1 MKVAIIDL
9 GTNTFNILIADIRK
23 GQPTDYL
30 LKTKSAVMLG
40 KEGLMTGNLT
50 DKAFARSFAVLRD
63 YSSLIKDY
71 GCEKVFAF
79 GTSAIRSANN
89 SAHLIEKVNRDL
101 GITITPISGE
111 QETQYVFKAMLRAV
125 PQTPG
130 KNYMMVDVGG
140 GNNEVIIGNGDQIL
154 WSDSY
159 ELGSARLLEIFKPSD
174 PITPDEIAKINR
186 YFDEKMGNF
195 AEALEKYPVSRLIG
209 SAGAFDSFAEMI
221 HQKKTQ
227 RPLPLSSKYSNF
239 TADDFNGIYKTIT
252 NTVRT
257 QRALILG
264 LEPLRQDTI
273 VMSSTFVKYLIDKS
287 KVTTITQSSYA
298 LTEGVAI
305 QLENTL

>member
-63 YSSLIKDY
+63 YSSLIRDY
-71 GCEKVFAF
+71 GCERVFAY

-89 SAHLIEKVNRDL
+89 SAHLIEKVSRDL
-101 GITITPISGE
+101 GIQITPISGE
-111 QETQYVFKAMLRAV
+111 EETKYVFNAMLCAV
-125 PQTPG
+125 PPQG
-130 KNYMMVDVGG
+130 DSNYIMVDIGG
-140 GNNEVIIGNGDQIL
+140 GNNEVIIGREDRML
-154 WSDSY
+154 WSASY

-174 PITPDEIAKINR
+174 PITTGELASINH
-186 YFDEKMGNF
+186 YLDEKMADFN
-195 AEALEKYPVSRLIG
+195 EAIKQYPVSRITG

-227 RPLPLSSKYSNF
+227 RPLPLNSKYSNF

-252 NTVRT
+252 TTTRD

-305 QLENTL
+305 ELENTL

>member
-63 YSSLIKDY
+63 YSSLIRDY
-71 GCEKVFAF
+71 GCERVFAY

-89 SAHLIEKVNRDL
+89 SAHLIEKVSRDL
-101 GITITPISGE
+101 GIQITPISGE
-111 QETQYVFKAMLRAV
+111 EETKYVFNAMLCAV
-125 PQTPG
+125 PPQG
-130 KNYMMVDVGG
+130 DSNYIMVDIGG
-140 GNNEVIIGNGDQIL
+140 GNNEVIIGREDRMI
-154 WSDSY
+154 WSASY

-174 PITPDEIAKINR
+174 PITTGELASINH
-186 YFDEKMGNF
+186 YLDEKMADFN
-195 AEALEKYPVSRLIG
+195 EAIKQYPVSRIIG

-227 RPLPLSSKYSNF
+227 RPLPLNSKYSNF

-252 NTVRT
+252 TTTRD

-305 QLENTL
+305 ELENTL